1 MRRGGAYR
9 SLEAEELSS
18 HCGRDSLRT
27 AGGGDSDQ
35 TLGAAWL
42 GRDPMINLPDS
53 GIQRIPGI
61 VSGASAEGVR
71 LQNMFCCVFWSRC
84 LSGWCRPRINNNP
97 RSEASGSS
105 PLSLNQL
112 KPQTHSHPQPQPQ
125 PQYHPPQLIMPRA
138 EVGSLKHLNNKMK
151 SKGLQRLRWY
161 CQVCEKQCRD
171 ENGFKCHTQSESH
184 VRQMLVIGEDA
195 KKFISDY
202 TSQFQRDFLQLL
214 RTSHG
219 EKKINANHF
228 YQEYIAN
235 KEHVHM
241 NATKWISLSEFV
253 KFLGREGICRV
264 EDDEKGL
271 FVSWVDN
278 SPDALRR
285 QEAIR
290 KKERQDR
297 GDEEREQKA
306 IREQVERANRDAD
319 AAGRLGEDEE
329 TKALKREEGE
339 KITLAFGAKKTSTS
353 PPPADGV
360 DKKGENES
368 KEGSKKGSENVSMKI
383 VPKKPK
389 NIFAAG
395 KKKDSKND
403 SKKAGAV
410 SDIPKRPMSEA
421 ERIMKEG
428 MEKKRLRG
436 GAPSAGGLKR
446 QRVM

>member
-1 MRRGGAYR
+1 
-9 SLEAEELSS
+9 
-18 HCGRDSLRT
+18 
-27 AGGGDSDQ
+27 
-35 TLGAAWL
+35 
-42 GRDPMINLPDS
+42 
-53 GIQRIPGI
+53 
-61 VSGASAEGVR
+61 
-71 LQNMFCCVFWSRC
+71 
-84 LSGWCRPRINNNP
+84 
-97 RSEASGSS
+97 
-105 PLSLNQL
+105 
-112 KPQTHSHPQPQPQ
+112 
-125 PQYHPPQLIMPRA
+125 MPRA

-151 SKGLQRLRWY
+151 AKGLQRLRWY

-202 TSQFQRDFLQLL
+202 SVQFQRDFLQLL

-306 IREQVERANRDAD
+306 IREQVQRAKRDAE
-319 AAGRLGEDEE
+319 AAGRLGEEDED
-329 TKALKREEGE
+329 TKALNREEGE
-339 KITLAFGAKKTSTS
+339 KITLAFGTKKTST
-353 PPPADGV
+353 PPPPVDGV
-360 DKKGENES
+360 KKGEDSEN
-368 KEGSKKGSENVSMKI
+368 KEQPKKGSEKVSMKI

-389 NIFAAG
+389 NVFATG
-395 KKKDSKND
+395 KKKDGKKD
-403 SKKAGAV
+403 SKKDGAAPDV
-410 SDIPKRPMSEA
+410 PKRPMSEA

-428 MEKKRLRG
+428 MERKRLRG
-436 GAPSAGGLKR
+436 GAPDTGGLKK